1 MAGCGCK
8 KKNQAQPVQQPTN
21 VTINVNEAQFTN
33 QQNDV
38 NLTEEQQKQV
48 DAIVDKLKQINS

>member
-1 MAGCGCK
+1 MACGCK

-21 VTINVNEAQFTN
+21 VTIKLQEGQTN
-33 QQNDV
+33 QAPDV
-38 NLTEEQQKQV
+38 NLTPEQQQQV